1 MHLHYFR
8 ILTKFE
14 VILMMKIF
22 TELLEVYKTLE
33 GINEEQLLLYHKNL
47 IYVFVYSNGDK
58 KFATYRDIG
67 FGIITQP

>member
-1 MHLHYFR
+1 
-8 ILTKFE
+8 
-14 VILMMKIF
+14 MMKIF